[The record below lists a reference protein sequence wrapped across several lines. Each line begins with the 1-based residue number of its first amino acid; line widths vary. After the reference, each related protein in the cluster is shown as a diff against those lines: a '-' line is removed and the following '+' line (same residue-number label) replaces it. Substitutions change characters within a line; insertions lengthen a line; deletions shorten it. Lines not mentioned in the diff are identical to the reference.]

1 MFQITTV
8 YPKFDLQTHFPRAN
22 IKQKITK
29 FDIER
34 SGPSIEIDSKQSRN
48 ELGIGGYDYLS
59 KKIRDESFEK
69 VLAAIKQIAWE
80 GDDVVNRAGHFREE
94 MIFADHAKMRMEA
107 EIPELNIRSAPQTRP
122 KIHFHFEQKI
132 HWQPGGAEIIHFLQ
146 EPEIKWQ
153 LGYVQLDLR
162 G

>member
-1 MFQITTV
+1 MLQITTV
-8 YPKFDLQTHFPRAN
+8 YPKFNLETHFPQAN
-22 IKQKITK
+22 IKQKVIR
-29 FDIER
+29 FDIKR
-34 SGPSIEIDSKQSRN
+34 SGPSIEIDSMQSRN

-59 KKIRDESFEK
+59 KKIRNESYEK

-94 MIFADHAKMRMEA
+94 MIFADHAKMRIAA

-122 KIHFHFEQKI
+122 KIDFHFEQKI
-132 HWQPGGAEIIHFLQ
+132 YWEPGGVEITHFIQ
-146 EPEIKWQ
+146 DPEISWQ
-153 LGYVQLDLR
+153 LGYVQVDVR